1 MRYLTTDE
9 VLLIHERILDKFAGA
24 RGIRDRGLLDSAVNR
39 SRTTFEGKDL
49 YPDIYTKAAALGH
62 SLVLNQPF
70 VDGNK
75 RTAWEAMKRFLGE
88 NDALL
93 RSTGENVVDL
103 MLQIGDKCLDVREI
117 AEWLRQR
124 TRILSERDRSVL

>member
-1 MRYLTTDE
+1 VRYLTTDE
-9 VLLIHERILDKFAGA
+9 VFLIHERILDTFGGA
-24 RGIRDRGLLDSAVNR
+24 RGLRDRGLLDSAVNR
-39 SRTTFEGKDL
+39 SRATFEGKDL

-88 NDALL
+88 NGVLL
-93 RSTGENVVDL
+93 RSSAKDVVDL
-103 MLQIGDKCLDVREI
+103 MLQIGDEHLDVGAI
-117 AEWLRQR
+117 AEWLKQR
-124 TRILSERDRSVL
+124 MREG